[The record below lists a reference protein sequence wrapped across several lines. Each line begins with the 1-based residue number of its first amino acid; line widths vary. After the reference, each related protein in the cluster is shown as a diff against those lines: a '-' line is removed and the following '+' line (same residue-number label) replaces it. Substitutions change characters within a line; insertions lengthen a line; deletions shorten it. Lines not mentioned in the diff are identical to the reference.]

1 MFLSALTKV
10 TFFERFRCLNL
21 RQYLRVYNSL
31 RAQTAAVRE
40 FEEKKA
46 AEKEAL
52 AVDGA
57 SAACGDNF
65 ELNSKILDQ
74 VWNHFAQHRD
84 RNNS

>member
-1 MFLSALTKV
+1 MGGSLDC
-10 TFFERFRCLNL
+10 RCLNL

-46 AEKEAL
+46 AEAS

-57 SAACGDNF
+57 SGGTF

-74 VWNHFAQHRD
+74 VG
-84 RNNS
+84 